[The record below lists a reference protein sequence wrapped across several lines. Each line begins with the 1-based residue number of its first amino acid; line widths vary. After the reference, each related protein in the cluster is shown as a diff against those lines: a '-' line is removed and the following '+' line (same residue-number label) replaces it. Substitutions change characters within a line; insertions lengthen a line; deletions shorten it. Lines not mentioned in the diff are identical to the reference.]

1 MTNCG
6 SQALNTPLEIPP
18 FKPHSL
24 VRGGDWQTIAPVLF
38 RGDIP
43 LSVQETHPVT
53 LNDGDQIV
61 LVESC
66 PDEWHAGD
74 PAVMLLHGL
83 AGCHQSNYMVR
94 TAAKM
99 HSRGWRTFR
108 LDHRGVGAA
117 AGLADRPYHAG
128 RIHDALAGL
137 KKVEALTPGSP
148 LSAVGFSLSGNLI
161 LKLISTLKNELPS
174 KLMSVAAICPA
185 IDLVRSSERIRDARN
200 RFYDRHFAKFLWKRS
215 DTYPAIARELPHLND
230 PAERPPS
237 LYEFDARVTAP
248 LGGFES
254 VDGYYRSSSAINDL
268 HRIDRPTMILAAED
282 DPLIPAETFH
292 NARYSSTTSLIM
304 PSAGGHLGFL
314 GKRNRDPDRRWMDWR
329 IIDWLETHWPKL

>member
-1 MTNCG
+1 MSSCG
-6 SQALNTPLEIPP
+6 SQPPTAPLEIPP
-18 FKPHSL
+18 FKPHSM

-38 RGDIP
+38 RGDVP
-43 LSVQETHPVT
+43 LPVKESHRVK
-53 LNDGDQIV
+53 LDDGDQIV

-66 PDEWHAGD
+66 PDEWQTGD
-74 PAVMLLHGL
+74 PVVMLLHGL
-83 AGCHQSNYMVR
+83 AGCHQSNYMLR

-99 HSRGWRTFR
+99 HARGWRTFR

-137 KKVEALTPGSP
+137 NTIEALAPGSP

-161 LKLISTLKNELPS
+161 LKLISNLKSEIPS

-185 IDLVRSSERIRDARN
+185 INLIHSSERIRDSRN

-215 DTYPAIARELPHLND
+215 DTYPAIARELPHLSD
-230 PAERPPS
+230 PAERLPS

-248 LGGFES
+248 LGGFDS
-254 VDGYYRSSSAINDL
+254 VQEYYETSSAIHDL
-268 HRIDRPTMILAAED
+268 QRIDRPTMILAAED
-282 DPLIPAETFH
+282 DPLIPAETFREAH
-292 NARYSSTTSLIM
+292 YSSTTSLIM

-314 GKRNRDPDRRWMDWR
+314 GQRNHDPDRRWMDWR
-329 IIDWLETHWPKL
+329 IIDWLDAHWP